1 MAAETQVEQ
10 ETVRDDK
17 GRDLKVYIYAA
28 VLALGVIAAYWRS
41 MHWVTNLALLQVDTG
56 GGLFAPIVSAYLV
69 WQKRDE
75 LRRAEVT
82 GTHWGALALALGLL
96 LFVAGLYGMFST
108 LLTLSLVLVVWG
120 LVVWLGGI
128 ARGRTLLFPIGY
140 LAFLVPAPTAL
151 DSISLPLRLF
161 GTRASAILPRM
172 LGIPVRVEGT
182 EVLIGDFRSM
192 IDAPC
197 SGLSY
202 LLALL
207 ACATLVAYLSECS
220 FTRKVVLSLSAIP
233 IAVLAN
239 VVRIDMS
246 YLLHEALGETFAA
259 GVGHFLVG
267 MAVLAFATVSLL
279 GVWSVTCRG
288 STGGS

>member
-1 MAAETQVEQ
+1 V
-10 ETVRDDK
+10 
-17 GRDLKVYIYAA
+17 KVYVYAA
-28 VLALGVIAAYWRS
+28 VLALGLFAAYWRS

-75 LRRAEVT
+75 LRRAQTT
-82 GTHWGALALALGLL
+82 GTLWGALALGVGVVV
-96 LFVAGLYGMFST
+96 FVAGLYGMFST
-108 LLTLSLVLVVWG
+108 LLTLSLVMVVWG

-128 ARGRTLLFPIGY
+128 ERGQALLFPIGY

-151 DSISLPLRLF
+151 DTISLPLRLF

-172 LGIPVRVEGT
+172 LGMPVRVEGT
-182 EVLIGDFRSM
+182 EVLIGDFRSI

-220 FTRKVVLSLSAIP
+220 FTRKVLLSLSAIP

-239 VVRIDMS
+239 VVRIDMA
-246 YLLHEALGETFAA
+246 YLLHEAIGGTFSV
-259 GVGHFLVG
+259 GVGHILVG
-267 MAVLAFATVSLL
+267 LAVLAFATVSLL

-288 STGGS
+288 STGDS